1 MMNRKIALALLITG
15 VLAGATPAFAS
26 AIPPILGDP
35 GGASGSTPNQ
45 NVSITGTRADSGNGS
60 NGSVG
65 DNPDATATDDL
76 CYRHTNASD
85 ASHTVCVG
93 GRYLTYRQYG
103 G

>member
-1 MMNRKIALALLITG
+1 MNRKIALALLITG

-26 AIPPILGDP
+26 SIPPILGDP
-35 GGASGSTPNQ
+35 GGASGSMSNHNTP
-45 NVSITGTRADSGNGS
+45 GSGNGS

-65 DNPDATATDDL
+65 DNPNATATDDL
-76 CYRHTNASD
+76 CYRHTNVNN